1 MRSGSNGNPVAFLA
15 KCRGMAYG
23 AGKMKFLLAAR
34 PVLLTACVL
43 AAVVLAGC
51 AAKSDPAVD
60 GSAEWRLRS
69 LEESFL
75 QFQEAQRSQEDRLK
89 HLESRLEERL
99 KRLETEL
106 EEVKAQQTASA
117 GLAPAEPP
125 VARSPEPRPWT
136 QPPVSASSQTPS
148 KSAAPALK
156 SSSAS
161 KPAPVPARAPSA
173 KEIQNAYERGLKL
186 VLADKPGPGR
196 DALKEFLAR
205 YPDNSL
211 TPNALYWIGETWYA
225 QKDYTQAVLSF
236 KDVTQKYP
244 RHPKA
249 SAALYKSALAYEA
262 TGDKANAVF
271 YLKALLDEYPRSEE
285 ASPARVKLKALG
297 G

>member
-1 MRSGSNGNPVAFLA
+1 MRYP
-15 KCRGMAYG
+15 
-23 AGKMKFLLAAR
+23 LAAR
-34 PVLLTACVL
+34 PVLLGLCAL
-43 AAVVLAGC
+43 AVTLLAGC
-51 AAKSDPAVD
+51 AAKSDPAAD

-75 QFQEAQRSQEDRLK
+75 QFQEAERSQEDRLK
-89 HLESRLEERL
+89 NLEARLEERL

-106 EEVKAQQTASA
+106 EEVKAQQTATA

-125 VARSPEPRPWT
+125 LARSSEPRPWT
-136 QPPVSASSQTPS
+136 QPPTTVQAPPPSAS
-148 KSAAPALK
+148 KSAKSAPA
-156 SSSAS
+156 
-161 KPAPVPARAPSA
+161 PAKIVPARAPSA
-173 KEIQNAYERGLKL
+173 KEIEAAYERGLKL

-211 TPNALYWIGETWYA
+211 APNALYWIGETWYA
-225 QKDYTQAVLSF
+225 QKDYTQAILTF

-249 SAALYKSALAYEA
+249 SAALYKSALSYEA
-262 TGDKANAVF
+262 TGDKTNAVF

-285 ASPARVKLKALG
+285 AAPARARLKALG